1 MGCRAQLKAVLALF
15 LEHSRK
21 GKLSYVPLEA
31 VYSTICNSD
40 DESCRAVARK
50 ALNSLWRQGL
60 VEKHYSARN
69 KREYRLAGELAE
81 MWKQLDMLYRYGS
94 G

>member
-1 MGCRAQLKAVLALF
+1 
-15 LEHSRK
+15 
-21 GKLSYVPLEA
+21 
-31 VYSTICNSD
+31 
-40 DESCRAVARK
+40 
-50 ALNSLWRQGL
+50 